1 MIMDK
6 WVEKNLGKS
15 IDYDGVYGVQCV
27 DLIKHFVKNVLL
39 VEPQSIGN
47 AIEYYRKR
55 KTSSYLKTNFKWISN
70 SAKRRPLRFHL
81 EKRKRSYFC
90 RHRRGNNLLF
100 LFV

>member
-39 VEPQSIGN
+39 V
-47 AIEYYRKR
+47 
-55 KTSSYLKTNFKWISN
+55 
-70 SAKRRPLRFHL
+70 
-81 EKRKRSYFC
+81 
-90 RHRRGNNLLF
+90 
-100 LFV
+100 

>member
-6 WVEKNLGKS
+6 WVEKNLGKG

-70 SAKRRPLRFHL
+70 SAKFVPQKGDL
-81 EKRKRSYFC
+81 EKRKRSYFR